1 VRVNNSRREETLKL
15 RAQSYLPGTPFPE
28 ASGSLGAVI
37 VLIRETRRSRLLVV
51 LALAVMTL
59 GMLIPSYGQEANG
72 FNCTSG
78 FTSSGACSLNLVG
91 GGSGISL
98 SGSKIMLINRG
109 ITHASAAAT
118 YRTKVNVQAFTA
130 AFEFVPNG
138 QNIAFVLQNN
148 NNNPGFD
155 GVDFAG
161 GAGCEAGFFQAFG
174 ANAPPN
180 NVFALELDSYSPL
193 TLTGSFTNSSV
204 QIYHSGQSPCLPND
218 DGPNFTP
225 IDKISTSPVNLTTG
239 HPDTTTGHTYSA
251 TLTYDGSSLKINL
264 SDKTAGNSCPGPKCF
279 THTWDNVAIPS
290 LVDGDT
296 AYVAITGATGLTSLS
311 PLFVDSFSYTAG
323 AGKPEGIVP

>member
-1 VRVNNSRREETLKL
+1 M
-15 RAQSYLPGTPFPE
+15 
-28 ASGSLGAVI
+28 
-37 VLIRETRRSRLLVV
+37 V
-51 LALAVMTL
+51 LALAVMTF
-59 GMLIPSYGQEANG
+59 GMLIPSYGQDANG
-72 FNCTSG
+72 INCPSG
-78 FTSSGACSLNLVG
+78 FTSSGACSFHLVG
-91 GGSGISL
+91 GGAEISL
-98 SGSKIMLINRG
+98 SGSKILLIKSG
-109 ITHASAAAT
+109 ITHAASAAI
-118 YRTKVNVQAFTA
+118 YPTKVNDQAFTTT
-130 AFEFVPNG
+130 FDFIPNG

-155 GVDFAG
+155 GVDFAA
-161 GAGCEAGFFQAFG
+161 GAGCEGGFFQAFG

-218 DGPNFTP
+218 DGPNYTP

-239 HPDTTTGHTYSA
+239 RQDTTTGHTYSA

-264 SDKTAGNSCPGPKCF
+264 FDKTAGGSCPGTKCF

-296 AYVAITGATGLTSLS
+296 AFPAITGATGLTSLS
-311 PLFVDSFSYTAG
+311 PLFINSFSYTAG
-323 AGKPEGIVP
+323 KAE